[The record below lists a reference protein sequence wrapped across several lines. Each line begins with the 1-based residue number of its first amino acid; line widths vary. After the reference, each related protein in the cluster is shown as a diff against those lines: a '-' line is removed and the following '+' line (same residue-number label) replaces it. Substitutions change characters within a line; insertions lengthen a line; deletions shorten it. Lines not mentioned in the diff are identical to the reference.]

1 MTITSTVRC
10 VTTNGE
16 KNRQKKSRPNAQSA
30 DRWAITSKM
39 KEAWMGMSDTKVLW
53 ELCRHGRGPSH
64 YYSIDE
70 AGASQG
76 NLRCPG
82 GEKVTFRRIWWC
94 IPLGR
99 GSSGQVWCAIS
110 LRRIPGHENCGWRWL
125 SVEEADDE

>member
-82 GEKVTFRRIWWC
+82 GKKYVMR
-94 IPLGR
+94 
-99 GSSGQVWCAIS
+99 QVWV
-110 LRRIPGHENCGWRWL
+110 RRSQFNVDWEAQRSAERDRPVW
-125 SVEEADDE
+125 VEVTE